1 MKNLLERIANGTDI
15 SISTKSIE
23 QKQRNTIKRELTEAL
38 GNVLQEIIGDSA
50 VVTLYRTEKGIMLG
64 LDNEK
69 VGIIPIEF
77 SVAIKNMDCDP
88 AEEEDAYNLKLQ
100 EQAEKRKRAEEAK
113 AKKIAQ
119 QAEIRAAK
127 EKLKALQ
134 NSDLD

>member
-1 MKNLLERIANGTDI
+1 MRELLERIANSNEI

-38 GNVLQEIIGDSA
+38 GNVIQELLGDSA

-69 VGIIPIEF
+69 VGIIPVEF
-77 SVAIKNMDCDP
+77 SVAIKNLDCDP
-88 AEEEDAYNLKLQ
+88 AEEEEAYNLKLQ
-100 EQAEKRKRAEEAK
+100 EQAEKRKRAEEVK

-134 NSDLD
+134 NQDLD

>member
-1 MKNLLERIANGTDI
+1 MKNLLERIANSTDI

-38 GNVLQEIIGDSA
+38 GNLLQEIIGDSA

-64 LDNEK
+64 LDNDK

>member
-1 MKNLLERIANGTDI
+1 MKNLLERIANSTDI
-15 SISTKSIE
+15 TVSTKSIE
-23 QKQRNTIKRELTEAL
+23 QKQRNTIKRELTETL

-88 AEEEDAYNLKLQ
+88 AEEEDAYNAKLQ
-100 EQAEKRKRAEEAK
+100 EQAEKRRRAEEAK

>member
-1 MKNLLERIANGTDI
+1 MKNLLERIANSTDI

>member
-1 MKNLLERIANGTDI
+1 MKNLLERIANSNDI
-15 SISTKSIE
+15 SVSTKSIE
-23 QKQRNTIKRELTEAL
+23 QKQRNTMKRELTEAL
-38 GNVLQEIIGDSA
+38 GEVLQSIIGDSA
-50 VVTLYRTEKGIMLG
+50 VITLYRTEKGIMLG

-88 AEEEDAYNLKLQ
+88 AEEEDAYNTKLQ

>member
-1 MKNLLERIANGTDI
+1 MKNLLERIANSTDI

-38 GNVLQEIIGDSA
+38 GNLLQEIIGDSA

>member
-1 MKNLLERIANGTDI
+1 MKNLLERIANSTDI
-15 SISTKSIE
+15 TVSTKSIE

-88 AEEEDAYNLKLQ
+88 AE
-100 EQAEKRKRAEEAK
+100 
-113 AKKIAQ
+113 
-119 QAEIRAAK
+119 
-127 EKLKALQ
+127 
-134 NSDLD
+134 